1 MNYDFWHD
9 DPEERL
15 RGRLQQVVLWLLAL
29 MVALAGL
36 YALWQ
41 ALRPEVEIGEPAEGF
56 ALHIPAEPPGP
67 AVAISRAFRELGAT
81 ASCPGECLVWIDQEG
96 TVVVLRF
103 GA

>member
-1 MNYDFWHD
+1 MTDFWQND
-9 DPEERL
+9 DPEARL
-15 RGRLQQVVLWLLAL
+15 RDRLHQVVLWLVAL

-41 ALRPEVEIGEPAEGF
+41 ALRPEVEIGEPAVGF
-56 ALHIPAEPPGP
+56 VLQIPAEPPAP

-81 ASCPGECLVWIDQEG
+81 ASCPGECLVWVDEAG